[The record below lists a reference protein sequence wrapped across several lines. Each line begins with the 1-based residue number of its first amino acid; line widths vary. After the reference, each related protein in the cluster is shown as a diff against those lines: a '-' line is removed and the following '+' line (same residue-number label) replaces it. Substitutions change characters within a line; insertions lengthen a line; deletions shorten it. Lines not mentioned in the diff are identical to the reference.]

1 MPYDKEMFSD
11 FGVLLMVAEV
21 ILEDRRQSQ
30 NAYSAAIYNSIN
42 ICPISPQILG
52 IDRKSSS

>member
-1 MPYDKEMFSD
+1 MPYDEEMIL
-11 FGVLLMVAEV
+11 VLLMVAEV

-42 ICPISPQILG
+42 ICPISPQIVG